1 MKKRLTYILIFSLM
15 LFTTSGWGNV
25 LQAAYCDPTTSV
37 AADHMTPNMHNTS
50 DMQSDCD
57 TPTNCCC
64 VDSNNSCENIDC
76 GIGGLTPSFLPLLP
90 IATLEKKP
98 TTPTFALPLPPT
110 PAFQRL
116 LLRPPKFS

>member
-1 MKKRLTYILIFSLM
+1 MKKRLIYTLILSLM
-15 LFTTSGWGNV
+15 LFTTSGWGSV
-25 LQAAYCDPTTSV
+25 LQAANCDPITSV
-37 AADHMTPNMHNTS
+37 AAEHMTPNMQTS
-50 DMQSDCD
+50 DTQADCD

-76 GIGGLTPSFLPLLP
+76 GIGGLTVSFLPPLP
-90 IATLEKKP
+90 IAALEKIP
-98 TTPTFALPLPPT
+98 ASPTFTLPLPPN